1 MSWTNIS
8 VNNKIHNCN
17 TEQQSLILYCRTKPN
32 KGINEFQ
39 FKKNMQYMYYDLSTI
54 NTYSSQIAIFNTVG
68 SRYSTPF
75 IYIKTSF
82 STKWCL
88 VLAICGSSLY
98 LSQSQCVRM
107 CGYSIIV
114 KYIATMISFHEL
126 YLYFSVSQIY
136 RSFGWIAGA
145 VVGGIILISVI
156 VVIVFMLC
164 AKMKAKKNRT
174 VHVGMQ
180 QTTSTG
186 VHNNY
191 NNFSKYI
198 KLLN

>member
-1 MSWTNIS
+1 
-8 VNNKIHNCN
+8 
-17 TEQQSLILYCRTKPN
+17 
-32 KGINEFQ
+32 
-39 FKKNMQYMYYDLSTI
+39 
-54 NTYSSQIAIFNTVG
+54 
-68 SRYSTPF
+68 
-75 IYIKTSF
+75 
-82 STKWCL
+82 
-88 VLAICGSSLY
+88 
-98 LSQSQCVRM
+98 
-107 CGYSIIV
+107 
-114 KYIATMISFHEL
+114 MISFHEL